1 MKKQAKIIVL
11 FFLLMFMLIF
21 QGCSKPEV
29 KLPAAQ
35 AVADF
40 VLAEQE
46 FTEPF
51 NIKDE
56 KMMELLALNG
66 ADITDAAMVM
76 DISRITPEC
85 IVVITASSQEAAE
98 GIERSLKE
106 YQQSLKAQY
115 INYRP
120 DEVYKIDEALIRS
133 KGLQQVLVI
142 SPQHSKAQESLNAV
156 WK

>member
-1 MKKQAKIIVL
+1 MKKLSRLSVFI
-11 FFLLMFMLIF
+11 FLLMLMFVI
-21 QGCSKPEV
+21 QGCSKTDV
-29 KLPAAQ
+29 KLLAAQ
-35 AVADF
+35 AIADALLTGQDF
-40 VLAEQE
+40 N
-46 FTEPF
+46 EPF
-51 NIKDE
+51 NIKKE
-56 KMMELLALNG
+56 KMIELLAFDNEDI
-66 ADITDAAMVM
+66 ADSAMVM

-85 IVVITASSQEAAE
+85 IVVITASSQKAAE
-98 GIERSLKE
+98 RIKQSLKE

-142 SPQHSKAQESLNAV
+142 SPQQGKAEESLNAI

>member
-1 MKKQAKIIVL
+1 MKKQVKIILL
-11 FFLLMFMLIF
+11 FFLLMLMLIF

-35 AVADF
+35 AVADY
-40 VLAEQE
+40 VLAEQS
-46 FTEPF
+46 FSEPF
-51 NIKDE
+51 NIKYE
-56 KMMELLALNG
+56 KMMELLALEG
-66 ADITDAAMVM
+66 ADVTDAAMVM

-85 IVVITASSQEAAE
+85 ILVITASSQEAAE